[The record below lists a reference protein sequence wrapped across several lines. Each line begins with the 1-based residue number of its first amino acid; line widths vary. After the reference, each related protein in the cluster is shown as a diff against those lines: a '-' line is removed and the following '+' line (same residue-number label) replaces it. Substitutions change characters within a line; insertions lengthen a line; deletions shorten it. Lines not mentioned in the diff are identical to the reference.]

1 MPCTPVASTRHQK
14 AVGRNAGH
22 PDGMD
27 TTVTESSALPE
38 SQRCTYRAELELH
51 ETSFMSRCELRVGHR
66 GGHLAELPALPTNG
80 SPARTRHAAVLHPGS
95 GTREDHAARREAVQY
110 EKEDIH

>member
-1 MPCTPVASTRHQK
+1 M
-14 AVGRNAGH
+14 
-22 PDGMD
+22 
-27 TTVTESSALPE
+27 TESSALPE

-51 ETSFMSRCELRVGHR
+51 ETSFMSRCELRAGHR
-66 GGHLAELPALPTNG
+66 GGHLAELPALPSLDG

-95 GTREDHAARREAVQY
+95 GTREDHAVRREAVQYEAVQHGAVQY